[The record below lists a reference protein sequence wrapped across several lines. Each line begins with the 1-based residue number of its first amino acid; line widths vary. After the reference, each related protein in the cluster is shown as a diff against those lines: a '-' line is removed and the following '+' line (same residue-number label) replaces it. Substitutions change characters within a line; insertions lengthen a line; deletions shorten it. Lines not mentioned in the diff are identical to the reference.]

1 MNMKDDNKINV
12 MGISVI
18 SVLLLVIYI
27 SVMLVF

>member
-1 MNMKDDNKINV
+1 MKDDNKINV

-18 SVLLLVIYI
+18 SLVLLVIYI

>member
-1 MNMKDDNKINV
+1 MKDDNKINV